1 MMQKG
6 LFMKT
11 WLNVKK
17 WLSGGC
23 VYFTLIAMLMILLLS
38 ATSTNG
44 SQPNINVSAFLLMF
58 PCGLCFSAAGML
70 MEVKAI
76 ARWIR
81 ILSHYLI
88 AILAVFLFLILPNF
102 SGRGSTLMVILI
114 FFSALYWMIF
124 GLITLVRNRVR
135 KLLEED

>member
-1 MMQKG
+1 
-6 LFMKT
+6 MKT
-11 WLNVKK
+11 WQSVKK

-23 VYFTLIAMLMILLLS
+23 VYFTVISMLMILLL
-38 ATSTNG
+38 AAISTDG
-44 SQPNINVSAFLLMF
+44 SQPNINVPAFLLMF

-70 MEVKAI
+70 MEAKAI

-88 AILAVFLFLILPNF
+88 AVFAVLLFVILPNF
-102 SGRGSTLMVILI
+102 SGRGSTLMVLVI
-114 FFSALYWMIF
+114 FFSALYWIIF
-124 GLITLVRNRVR
+124 GLVALMRSRVQ